1 MSTFLPG
8 NKLLLNEDNDDNP
21 ETTDTS
27 LSVKYDMSHISQDNF
42 TGDKSDKTITN
53 NDEEYKK

>member
-1 MSTFLPG
+1 MSTFLSG

-42 TGDKSDKTITN
+42 TGDKSDKTISN
-53 NDEEYKK
+53 NDEEYKE